1 MRMNGKVN
9 DFKELDDCVVI
20 YTDNYLNDIEGEKL
34 EGTCDVFLNSGKRK
48 IVIDFANTELVNS
61 IGISI
66 LVGIMDKVKEKNGI
80 IFFSSLNKVNRD
92 IFNMLGLT
100 KYISIFQTEEEA
112 IGKILVH
119 ENQALF
125 YGK

>member
-1 MRMNGKVN
+1 MSGKIEN
-9 DFKELDDCVVI
+9 FRELEGCVVI

-34 EGTCDVFLNSGKRK
+34 EDKCDVFLNGGKRK

-66 LVGIMDKVKEKNGI
+66 LVGIMEKVKKRNGI
-80 IFFSSLNKVNRD
+80 LFFSSLKKVNHD

-100 KYISIFQTEEEA
+100 KHISIFQTEEEA
-112 IGKILVH
+112 IGKMLAH
-119 ENQALF
+119 E
-125 YGK
+125 

>member
-1 MRMNGKVN
+1 MNAKVK

-34 EGTCDVFLNSGKRK
+34 EGTCDVFLKSGKRK
-48 IVIDFANTELVNS
+48 IIIDFANTELVNS

-80 IFFSSLNKVNRD
+80 IFFSGLNNVNRD

-125 YGK
+125 YRK